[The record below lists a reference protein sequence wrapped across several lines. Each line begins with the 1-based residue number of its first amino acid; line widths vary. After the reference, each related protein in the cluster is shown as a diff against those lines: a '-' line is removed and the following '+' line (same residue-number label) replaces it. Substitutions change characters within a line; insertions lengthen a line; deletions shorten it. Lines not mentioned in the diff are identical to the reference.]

1 MGANYPMVA
10 YTLRVN
16 GKRHELDTDP
26 AKPLIYVL
34 RGELGLTG
42 PKIGCALEQC
52 AACAVLV
59 DGEHTLSCNRA
70 ASEFEGAEI
79 TTIEGLAEDAIG
91 ARIQAAFMAE
101 NAAQCGYC
109 TPGIIVAVT
118 SLLKSNAAP
127 NDADISDALADHL
140 CRCGSHNRVLRAV
153 RGAISGGQADAA

>member
-1 MGANYPMVA
+1 MGANISMTA

-16 GKRHELDTDP
+16 GKAHKLDTDP

-91 ARIQAAFMAE
+91 ARIQNAFMAE

-109 TPGIIVAVT
+109 TPGIMRRPMMPILPKP
-118 SLLKSNAAP
+118 SP
-127 NDADISDALADHL
+127 I
-140 CRCGSHNRVLRAV
+140 
-153 RGAISGGQADAA
+153 IFADAAPTTGFCAPPAPLS

>member
-1 MGANYPMVA
+1 MAG
-10 YTLRVN
+10 YTLSVN
-16 GKRHELDTDP
+16 GVAHDLDTDA

-79 TTIEGLAEDAIG
+79 TTIEGLAADAIG
-91 ARIQAAFMAE
+91 ARIQNAFMAE

-109 TPGIIVAVT
+109 TPGIIVAVA
-118 SLLKSNAAP
+118 SLLKANPAP
-127 NDADISDALADHL
+127 GDADITEALGDHL

-153 RGAISGGQADAA
+153 RNAISGGQADAA

>member
-1 MGANYPMVA
+1 MAG
-10 YTLRVN
+10 YTLSVN
-16 GKRHELDTDP
+16 GVAHDLDTDA

-79 TTIEGLAEDAIG
+79 TTIEGLAADAIG
-91 ARIQAAFMAE
+91 ARIQNAFMAE

-109 TPGIIVAVT
+109 TPGIIVAVA
-118 SLLKSNAAP
+118 SLLKTNP
-127 NDADISDALADHL
+127 TPGDADIAEALGDHL

-153 RGAISGGQADAA
+153 RNAISGGQSDAA

>member
-1 MGANYPMVA
+1 MAA

-16 GKRHELDTDP
+16 GRKHDLDTDA
-26 AKPLIYVL
+26 AKPLVYVL

-42 PKIGCALEQC
+42 TKIGCALEQC

-79 TTIEGLAEDAIG
+79 TTIEGLAADAVG
-91 ARIQAAFMAE
+91 ARIQNAFIAE

-109 TPGIIVAVT
+109 TPGIIVAVA
-118 SLLKSNAAP
+118 SLLKANPGPSE
-127 NDADISDALADHL
+127 ADIAAALADHL
-140 CRCGSHNRVLRAV
+140 CRCGSHNRVL
-153 RGAISGGQADAA
+153 GAARNAIAGGHISGSETDAA

>member
-1 MGANYPMVA
+1 MAG
-10 YTLRVN
+10 YTLSVN
-16 GKRHELDTDP
+16 GVAHDLDTDA

-79 TTIEGLAEDAIG
+79 TTIEGLAADAIG
-91 ARIQAAFMAE
+91 ARIQNAFIDE

-109 TPGIIVAVT
+109 TPGIIIAVA
-118 SLLKSNAAP
+118 SLLKANPAP
-127 NDADISDALADHL
+127 GDADIAEALGDHL

-153 RGAISGGQADAA
+153 RNAISGGQADAA

>member
-1 MGANYPMVA
+1 MAG
-10 YTLRVN
+10 YTLSVN
-16 GKRHELDTDP
+16 GVAHDLDTDA

-70 ASEFEGAEI
+70 ASEFEGNQI
-79 TTIEGLAEDAIG
+79 TTIEGLAADAVG
-91 ARIQAAFMAE
+91 TRIQNAFLFE

-109 TPGIIVAVT
+109 TPGIIVAVAA
-118 SLLKSNAAP
+118 LLKANPGPSE
-127 NDADISDALADHL
+127 ADIAEALADHL

-153 RGAISGGQADAA
+153 RSAISGGQADAA